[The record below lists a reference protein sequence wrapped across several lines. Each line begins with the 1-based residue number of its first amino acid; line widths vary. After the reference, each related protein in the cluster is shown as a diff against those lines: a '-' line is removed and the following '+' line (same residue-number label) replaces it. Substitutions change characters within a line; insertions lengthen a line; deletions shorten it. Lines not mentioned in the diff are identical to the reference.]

1 MFWLKRLRSQLF
13 SHFKTNCQVESSNES
28 NMESEDVIESTEDP
42 LNAYRVTANETSA
55 MSHVPTELEIDN
67 KL

>member
-1 MFWLKRLRSQLF
+1 
-13 SHFKTNCQVESSNES
+13 
-28 NMESEDVIESTEDP
+28 MESEDVIESTEDP